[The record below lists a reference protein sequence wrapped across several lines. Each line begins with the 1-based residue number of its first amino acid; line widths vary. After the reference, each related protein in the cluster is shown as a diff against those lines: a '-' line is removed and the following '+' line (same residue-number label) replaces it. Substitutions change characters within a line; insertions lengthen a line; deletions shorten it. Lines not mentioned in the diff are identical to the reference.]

1 MNIFEVGAVK
11 KLDSKEGGL
20 QRGESLVKSAQKCH
34 KSYKSRKIL
43 NNDDLFT
50 NIGFDTAEN
59 ELGFV
64 IYSPGC
70 TGSLSSRRVGS
81 SQRFRYSTCS
91 GHAYARRFL
100 WFCQFSM
107 ELSVQLTFNS
117 EIFAIFR
124 FIKTCLGLGIPTS
137 ASIGSV
143 SRFDRLIAQLAELVP
158 RFGSAF
164 LDMRCRTVCAI
175 VVFSCASVW

>member
-1 MNIFEVGAVK
+1 M
-11 KLDSKEGGL
+11 
-20 QRGESLVKSAQKCH
+20 
-34 KSYKSRKIL
+34 
-43 NNDDLFT
+43 
-50 NIGFDTAEN
+50 
-59 ELGFV
+59 
-64 IYSPGC
+64 
-70 TGSLSSRRVGS
+70 
-81 SQRFRYSTCS
+81 
-91 GHAYARRFL
+91 
-100 WFCQFSM
+100 
-107 ELSVQLTFNS
+107 QLTFNS

-175 VVFSCASVW
+175 VVFS